1 LADWKAKDYNRVMKI
16 RPMQPDD
23 VPAIAHWMV
32 ELPLWQRYGVTEAGM
47 IDQFNA
53 ALRGTDLLLV
63 MGEPDLLGFA
73 QCLRGGAFGRS
84 DYLRL
89 IGVRAD
95 STGQGIGAALLIEV
109 EAQAKSRDLFLL
121 TSDFNEGAQRFYR
134 RMGYTQIG
142 AIPGYVV
149 PDVTE
154 LIFRKQLH

>member
-1 LADWKAKDYNRVMKI
+1 MEI
-16 RPMQPDD
+16 RLMQPEDAA
-23 VPAIAHWMV
+23 AIAHWMV
-32 ELPLWQRYGVTEAGM
+32 ELPLWQRYGVTEAGASA
-47 IDQFNA
+47 QFSE
-53 ALRGTDLLLV
+53 ALRGNDLLLV
-63 MGEPDLLGFA
+63 ADIETDPVPVGFA

-95 STGQGIGAALLIEV
+95 YAGQGIGAALLTEV
-109 EAQAKSRDLFLL
+109 EARAQSRDLFLL

-154 LIFRKQLH
+154 LIFRKQLR

>member
-1 LADWKAKDYNRVMKI
+1 MEI
-16 RPMQPDD
+16 RLMQSDD
-23 VPAIAHWMV
+23 VAPIAHWIV

-47 IDQFNA
+47 IAQFSA
-53 ALRGTDLLLV
+53 ALRGDDLLLV
-63 MGEPDLLGFA
+63 TGEPDPLGFA
-73 QCLRGGAFGRS
+73 WCLRGGAFGRS

-95 STGQGIGAALLIEV
+95 SAGQGIGAALLTEV